1 MLERI
6 ALAYDRSGPSEGA
19 AGIAVALAVAG
30 NAELILLHVKTPD
43 STVDEADLAR
53 LARDAPGGI
62 AIETRLLHGDPAGE
76 LQELLQRERVD
87 LIVAGT
93 HGTGRLRAALLGS
106 VSRALLDSAPCA
118 VRLVRDRDAALGAGP
133 ILVGLDQSPQARAAA
148 ITGGLI
154 ATALSAPLLL
164 VHVLGGYVPFV
175 DGEQPAALLKE
186 RADLGRKLLGDVR
199 AALALPAEA
208 VEQELREGASAGEEL
223 LAACAEHRPRLA
235 IVGHRGR
242 SRIVSEL
249 LGSTAREVADH
260 APCPV
265 IVSRW
270 VGPARAMPGQARGAA
285 GGAPL

>member
-1 MLERI
+1 MLEHI
-6 ALAYDRSGPSEGA
+6 AIAYDSSGPARGA
-19 AGIAVALAVAG
+19 AGIAFALAAAG
-30 NAELILLHVKTPD
+30 NAKLTLLHVKAPD
-43 STVDEADLAR
+43 SAVDEADLAR
-53 LARDAPGGI
+53 LARDAPRGL
-62 AIETRLLHGDPAGE
+62 AIEIRLLNGDPAE
-76 LQELLQRERVD
+76 EIQKMLQRERVD

-93 HGTGRLRAALLGS
+93 HGTGRLRATLLGS

-118 VRLVRDRDAALGAGP
+118 VLLVRDPDAALGTGP
-133 ILVGLDQSPQARAAA
+133 ILVGLDYSKESRAAA
-148 ITGGLI
+148 TTGQLI

-164 VHVLGGYVPFV
+164 VHVLDGYVPFV
-175 DGEQPAALLKE
+175 DGEQPAALRKE
-186 RADLGRKLLGDVR
+186 REDLGRELLGDVR
-199 AALALPAEA
+199 AALALSPET

-249 LGSTAREVADH
+249 LGSTAREVADL

-270 VGPARAMPGQARGAA
+270 PG
-285 GGAPL
+285 